1 MPEQLGAAFGV
12 DLTDCASFEDW
23 QEDVIRYDDID
34 MLDHVTHPAYVY
46 LFQNG
51 RLRFWQRR
59 GAVPDLVAARITVD
73 YLHSLTYPGTA
84 RTGTRILRFGR
95 SSITLGQGMFD
106 KDGRC
111 AATLLAVS
119 VLTDRTTGRSRPW
132 PEDLKARLEQPPTP
146 EGEAPAR

>member
-12 DLTDCASFEDW
+12 DLTDSASFEDW

-51 RLRFWQRR
+51 RLAFWQRR
-59 GAVPDLVAARITVD
+59 GPVPDLVAARITVD

-84 RTGTRILRFGR
+84 RTGTRILGFGR

-111 AATLLAVS
+111 AATLLAIS
-119 VLTDRTTGRSRPW
+119 VLTDRKTGKSRPW
-132 PEDLKARLEQPPTP
+132 PEELKQRMLSPSSV
-146 EGEAPAR
+146 